1 MICLV
6 ADLQILRVYETSREV
21 NGVKITETRA
31 EVRSDF
37 GILKLKIKS
46 SVTINEGYNG
56 RAYISVRPYDANIKY
71 GDNIFTKKLAD
82 FSEVIHWE
90 QGTKITNDEYS
101 SLWKK

>member
-6 ADLQILRVYETSREV
+6 ADLGILRVYETSREV
-21 NGVKITETRA
+21 NGVKITEKRC

-46 SVTINEGYNG
+46 SVTITEGFNG

-71 GDNIFTKKLAD
+71 GDNFYTKKLAD

-90 QGTKITNDEYS
+90 QGSKISDDEFS

>member
-1 MICLV
+1 MIAIV
-6 ADLQILRVYETSREV
+6 ADLGILRVYEIQREV

-37 GILKLKIKS
+37 GILKLKIKP
-46 SVTINEGYNG
+46 SVTINEGFNG

-71 GDNIFTKKLAD
+71 GDNIFVKKLAD
-82 FSEVIHWE
+82 FSEIIHWE
-90 QGTKITNDEYS
+90 QGTKIVDDEFS